1 MIGKSQVEDSRAKNL
16 KLDLTYFKANNIFT
30 LPADVASNH
39 LTFSDL
45 KILYSPAQVDSF
57 IFTILLA
64 QNCF

>member
-16 KLDLTYFKANNIFT
+16 KLDLTYFKANSTFT
-30 LPADVASNH
+30 LPADLASNH

-64 QNCF
+64 